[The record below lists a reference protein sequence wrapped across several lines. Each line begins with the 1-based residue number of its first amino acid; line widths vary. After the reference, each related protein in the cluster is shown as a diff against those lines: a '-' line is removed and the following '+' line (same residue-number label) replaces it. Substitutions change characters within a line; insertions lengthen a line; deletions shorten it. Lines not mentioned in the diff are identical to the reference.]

1 MHHTINII
9 IKIVVFPFLYL
20 FLGLSYMVPRDKNI
34 WLFGSAS
41 QIHFSDNVKYL
52 FIYVVENCPELRPI
66 WISDHKKTIKSLKNN
81 SFEVYYKY
89 SFKGVY
95 YALRA
100 QFYFFFTTAANIN
113 FWASGGAVKVN
124 LWHGVPIK
132 TIGFNIKNDPMY
144 NASFKSQFLYPHHYI
159 RSDYVLSTS
168 QKVSDLFASAFRIR
182 ATLCLALGYPRNEI
196 LLYSKDKI
204 IDFIEKYEPAQT
216 KELIH
221 QLKSYKKVFVYMPTW
236 RDDGRDFIKYA
247 GIDFEVLNN
256 ILQEKN
262 YCLILKLHHLTK
274 LSINFDV
281 GKNIILFDKR
291 LDIYPVLPFT
301 DCLITDYSSIYF
313 DYHLMDKEVILF
325 PFDKQ
330 EYLDKDR
337 EMYYDYDKV
346 VENNLLVNSFEEL
359 IVTIKSDTKSSG
371 VKNNLLKEM
380 ILETK
385 GVESSK
391 EIVKFMMNTPAFH

>member
-1 MHHTINII
+1 MRHTIKIL

-20 FLGLSYMVPRDKNI
+20 FLGVSYLMPREKNI

-66 WISDHKKTIKSLKNN
+66 WISDDKRTIHMLKNKG
-81 SFEVYYKY
+81 FEAYYKY
-89 SFKGVY
+89 SFRGVY

-132 TIGFNIKNDPMY
+132 TIGFDIKNDPMY
-144 NASFKSQFLYPHHYI
+144 NTSFTSRFLYPHHYTQL
-159 RSDYVLSTS
+159 DYVLSTS
-168 QKVSDLFASAFRIR
+168 QKVSDLFASAFRVEVQQ
-182 ATLCLALGYPRNEI
+182 CLAVGYPRNEI
-196 LLYSKDKI
+196 LSSSEENI
-204 IDFIEKYEPAQT
+204 INFIEKYEPAQT
-216 KELIH
+216 KVLIH
-221 QLKSYKKVFVYMPTW
+221 KLKAYEKVFIYMPTW
-236 RDDGRDFIKYA
+236 RDNGRDFIKHA

-262 YCLILKLHHLTK
+262 YCLILKLHHLTS
-274 LSINFDV
+274 LSVDFDV
-281 GKNIILFDKR
+281 SKNIILFDKK

-325 PFDKQ
+325 PFDKAV
-330 EYLDKDR
+330 YIDKDR
-337 EMYYDYDKV
+337 EMYYSYDKV
-346 VENNLLVNSFEEL
+346 TENHLLANSFEEL
-359 IVTIKSDTKSSG
+359 LSLIKSDAKGGSI
-371 VKNNLLKEM
+371 KNNLLKEM

-385 GVESSK
+385 GIKSSK
-391 EIVKFMMNTPAFH
+391 AIVEFFTNY